1 MQHRFPSLLA
11 VSMTLL
17 LGLGLGG
24 CFGCE
29 DCNGMVPSED
39 IGNAGTARYAALH
52 AWASDG
58 SISLPGDTLLDP
70 GAFLKARWDS
80 VGDQSRIASDLKAI
94 VADWNARRPILSG
107 FTVVDS
113 VSDGIATTQL
123 VRFSVEGIEQGAL
136 IRRPLGVA
144 GPLPVILFGHPSD
157 DGMSSFYLNFF
168 TNLLGDVAN
177 RALIV
182 APAFRGETA
191 SLDIDTLVAQ
201 VESPVISQSPWDRDV
216 DDALALLT
224 EALSRYPTDPTRI
237 AAVGYSRGAGVSLL
251 AGLRDARIG
260 SVLEIAGPADL
271 FAPSF
276 QKVAIRLL
284 NGGTSELPGIKVI
297 DTLLIKPFA
306 AGTISVDSMRRGM
319 LRRSPARWAR
329 SGLLPTTVAFHGDA
343 DTVVNIDQSRA
354 LVAAAPA
361 QATLRTA
368 TGANHVSVLFARGLS
383 DSLSGRLRSAWGM

>member
-1 MQHRFPSLLA
+1 MKHASFFALALSLLLA
-11 VSMTLL
+11 
-17 LGLGLGG
+17 G
-24 CFGCE
+24 CFE
-29 DCNGMVPSED
+29 DG
-39 IGNAGTARYAALH
+39 GTNPVTSLSPEGGEAFAASSPRHAALH

-58 SISLPGDTLLDP
+58 SIVLPGDTLLDP
-70 GAFLKARWDS
+70 GAILKNRWDS
-80 VGDQSRIASDLKAI
+80 VNDLSGRHADLKAI
-94 VADWNARRPILSG
+94 VADWNARRPVLSG
-107 FTVVDS
+107 FTIVDS
-113 VSDGIATTQL
+113 VSDGIATTHL

-136 IRRPLGVA
+136 IRRPLGIA

-157 DGMSSFYLNFF
+157 DGMSSFYLNVF
-168 TNLLGDVAN
+168 TNLLEDVAN
-177 RALIV
+177 HALIV
-182 APAFRGETA
+182 APAFRGEAA
-191 SLDIDTLVAQ
+191 SLNIDSLVAR
-201 VESPVISQSPWDRDV
+201 VESPAISQSPWDRDV

-224 EALSRYPTDPTRI
+224 EALSRYPTDPSRI

-284 NGGTSELPGIKVI
+284 NGGTSDLPGIKVI

-329 SGLLPTTVAFHGDA
+329 SGLLPATVAFHGDA

-368 TGANHVSVLFARGLS
+368 TGANHVSILFATGLK
-383 DSLSGRLRSAWGM
+383 DTLSARLRSSWGL